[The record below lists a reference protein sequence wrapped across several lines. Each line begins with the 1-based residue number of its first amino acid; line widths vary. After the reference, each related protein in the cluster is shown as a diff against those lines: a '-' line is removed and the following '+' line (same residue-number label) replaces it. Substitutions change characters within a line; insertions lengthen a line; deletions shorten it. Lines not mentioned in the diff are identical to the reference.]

1 MVQQKNTVLES
12 LRECIAATLTTDT
25 IDGTRTLVVL
35 LVVLQ
40 DE

>member
-12 LRECIAATLTTDT
+12 LRECIATTTRTDT
-25 IDGTRTLVVL
+25 IDATRTLVVL